1 MDTYVF
7 NDLYNFDKNAGIVQA
22 DTSDLK
28 SRVEDMMRIVF
39 GADIDVTSETPMG
52 RLIECMVVLM
62 TMTLG
67 INAQNANQYN
77 LNQATGIFLDSLGN
91 LFKLP
96 RHAATHTRVN
106 ATVKGTAGTVI
117 PTTAIVA
124 NNAGYQFSPE
134 VEITIGNDGTA
145 TGYFLAIDDGAIP
158 CDAGTM
164 TTIVSGV
171 VGWDSVSND
180 TTVSTVYGS
189 AIETDAAYRKRL
201 MQSRSTGTAN
211 VNAIANAI
219 YNADE
224 NVSSCIVLEN
234 GYGHSAVKQGV
245 TLPPHSVYICVYGG
259 DDDKI
264 AEAIYNTKTVGAQYT
279 RTAGTAQ
286 VVNKVKDGTPVLAT
300 QSHVFFF
307 RPIETSLTFYLN
319 ISRNLYSGADLVG
332 DIKTQVMN
340 YVIKSGI
347 GATISSAELNRYLNE
362 KISNIKINSISF
374 ARLGVTEELEEYTLD
389 ANRIAVTTTDNIT
402 VSVS

>member
-7 NDLYNFDKNAGIVQA
+7 SDLYNFDKNAGIVQA

-39 GADIDVTSETPMG
+39 GADIDVTAETPMG

-224 NVSSCIVLEN
+224 NISSCIVLEN
-234 GYGHSAVKQGV
+234 GYGYSVVKHGV

-264 AEAIYNTKTVGAQYT
+264 ASAIYNTKTLGAQFT
-279 RTAGTAQ
+279 KSAGTSA
-286 VVNKVKDGTPVLAT
+286 VVDTVMNPEMPSEV
-300 QSHVFFF
+300 QSHVFFL
-307 RPIETSLTFYLN
+307 RPIDVSFTFYLN

-332 DIKTQVMN
+332 DLKSQVMN
-340 YVIKSGI
+340 YVIECGI
-347 GATISSAELNRYLNE
+347 GATISVNELNKYINDR
-362 KISNIKINSISF
+362 ISNIKINSMSF
-374 ARLGVTEELEEYTLD
+374 ARSGMTETLEEFTLD
-389 ANRIAVTTTDNIT
+389 ANKIAVTSTDDIT
-402 VSVS
+402 ISVS

>member
-39 GADIDVTSETPMG
+39 GADIDVTAETPIG

-189 AIETDAAYRKRL
+189 AIETDAAYRKRI

-234 GYGHSAVKQGV
+234 GFGYSVVKNGI

-264 AEAIYNTKTVGAQYT
+264 ASAIFNTKTLGAQYT
-279 RTAGTAQ
+279 KTAGTATL
-286 VVNKVKDGTPVLAT
+286 VDKLVLEIA
-300 QSHVFFF
+300 SKFGYHVYFF

-340 YVIKSGI
+340 YIIESGI
-347 GATISSAELNRYLNE
+347 GATISSAELNKYINE

-374 ARLGVTEELEEYTLD
+374 ARLGATEQLDEYTLD

-402 VSVS
+402 ISVS

>member
-39 GADIDVTSETPMG
+39 GADIDVTAETPMG

-106 ATVKGTAGTVI
+106 ATVTGTAGTVI

-124 NNAGYQFSPE
+124 NNAGYQFRPE
-134 VEITIGNDGTA
+134 VEITIGNDGNA

-180 TTVSTVYGS
+180 TTVSTAYGS

-201 MQSRSTGTAN
+201 MQSRSTGAAN
-211 VNAIANAI
+211 INAIANAI

-224 NVSSCIVLEN
+224 SVNSCIVLEN
-234 GYGHSAVKQGV
+234 GYGYSVVKNGI

-264 AEAIYNTKTVGAQYT
+264 ASAIFNTKTLGAQYT
-279 RTAGTAQ
+279 KTAGTATL
-286 VVNKVKDGTPVLAT
+286 VDKLVLEIE
-300 QSHVFFF
+300 SEFGYHVYFF
-307 RPIETSLTFYLN
+307 RPIETSLTFYLD

-332 DIKTQVMN
+332 DIKAQVMN
-340 YVIKSGI
+340 YVIESGI
-347 GATISSAELNRYLNE
+347 GATISSAELNKYLNE

-374 ARLGVTEELEEYTLD
+374 ARLGATEQLDEYTLD

-402 VSVS
+402 ISV